1 MAKHKAPLLGID
13 LGTTRSVVAFLDANG
28 KPETIRNRE
37 GDLTTPSV
45 VLFEEN
51 ELTVG
56 KEALKALSSLPENVA
71 TFVKREMG
79 KESFSMQFG
88 GDSYSPELISAS
100 VLERLRLDAEAK
112 FGCKVQQAVV
122 SVPAYFDES
131 KRLATIN
138 AGLLAGLDVL
148 AIINEPTAAALAFA
162 SNKMPQQDSAE
173 PSELNPESI
182 LVYDLGGGTFDVSIV
197 KLEGADFVVQATD
210 GNARL
215 GGLDWDKCLAAWLD
229 DQFEASHSIRPS
241 EELSGK
247 VMLMREAEEIKKSL
261 TARQQCRVRL
271 VWEGLHLNTVVKRS
285 EFEEL
290 TAHLLD
296 RTCFTV
302 RYLLQENQK
311 TWKDIDRVVLV
322 GGSTR
327 MPQVAK
333 ALQRE
338 SGKLP
343 EFPVSAD
350 EAVAHGAAI
359 YANAVFGKT
368 KEKEGKDTLKVID
381 VNAHDLGV
389 LGHDR
394 DTKRRCNHMMIKRN
408 TPLPA
413 SHVARFDTI
422 RQDQRSVVVEIVEG
436 GDRRGIHS
444 NKLGRFVVDKLPAG
458 LPEGTPVDVL
468 FRYDRDGLI
477 TVEARLPTANRYGKL
492 TIDRAFPGEGLE
504 FEKMQEIYSALNLL
518 DEE

>member
-1 MAKHKAPLLGID
+1 VSQRKAPLLGID
-13 LGTTRSVVAFLDANG
+13 LGTTRSVVAFVDSNG

-45 VLFEEN
+45 VLFEDSG
-51 ELTVG
+51 LTVG
-56 KEALKALSSLPENVA
+56 KEALKAASTLPGKVA
-71 TFVKREMG
+71 SFVKREMG
-79 KESFSMQFG
+79 KENYSVQFG
-88 GDSYSPELISAS
+88 GDFYSPELISAA
-100 VLERLRLDAEAK
+100 VLERMRLDAEAK

-162 SNKMPQQDSAE
+162 GSVIPPEDNAGHH
-173 PSELNPESI
+173 ELSGDTI
-182 LVYDLGGGTFDVSIV
+182 LVYDLGGGTFDVSVV
-197 KLEGADFVVQATD
+197 KLEGNDFVVQATD

-215 GGLDWDKCLAAWLD
+215 GGLDWDKCLADWLD
-229 DQFEASHSIRPS
+229 SQFEATHSVRPS
-241 EELSGK
+241 ETLPGK
-247 VMLMREAEEIKKSL
+247 MMLMREAEEIKHSL
-261 TARQQCRVRL
+261 TARQKCRVRL
-271 VWEGLHLNTVVKRS
+271 AWEGLHLNVLITRT
-285 EFEEL
+285 EFEDL

-302 RYLLQENQK
+302 RHLFQENQIAW
-311 TWKDIDRVVLV
+311 TDIDRVVLV

-327 MPQVAK
+327 MPQVRE
-333 ALQRE
+333 ALLRE

-343 EFPVSAD
+343 EFTVSAD

-359 YANAVFGKT
+359 YAEATFGMPDG
-368 KEKEGKDTLKVID
+368 EDSQHTLKVTD

-394 DTKRRCNHMMIKRN
+394 ETSRRCNHTMIKRN
-408 TPLPA
+408 TALPV
-413 SHVARFDTI
+413 SHMARFDTI
-422 RQDQRSVVVEIVEG
+422 RENQRSVVVEIVEG
-436 GDRRGIHS
+436 GDRRGVHS
-444 NKLGRFVVDKLPAG
+444 NKLGRFVVDKLPVG

-477 TVEARLPTANRYGKL
+477 TVEACLPTANRYGKL
-492 TIDRAFPGEGLE
+492 TIDRASPGEGGE

-518 DEE
+518 DED

>member
-1 MAKHKAPLLGID
+1 MAKQNAPVLGID
-13 LGTTRSVVAFLDANG
+13 LGTTRSVVAFVDVNG

-45 VLFEEN
+45 VLFEES

-56 KEALKALSSLPENVA
+56 KEALKALSTLPGNVA
-71 TFVKREMG
+71 SFVKREMG
-79 KESFSMQFG
+79 KETFSLQFD

-100 VLERLRLDAEAK
+100 VLERLRLDAEAR

-122 SVPAYFDES
+122 SVPAYFDEA

-162 SNKMPQQDSAE
+162 ENRMPSQATGGGVTLD
-173 PSELNPESI
+173 PENI

-197 KLEGADFVVQATD
+197 KLEGTDFVVQATD

-229 DQFEASHSIRPS
+229 DQFETMHAIRPS
-241 EELSGK
+241 ETLEGN
-247 VMLMREAEEIKKSL
+247 VMLMSEAEDIKKTLS
-261 TARQQCRVRL
+261 ARQKCRVRL
-271 VWEGLHLNTVVKRS
+271 AWNGLNLSLEITRS
-285 EFEEL
+285 VFDEL

-302 RYLLQENQK
+302 RHLLQENQIA
-311 TWKDIDRVVLV
+311 WKDIDRIVLV

-327 MPQVAK
+327 MPQVRD

-338 SGKLP
+338 SGMLP
-343 EFPVSAD
+343 EFTVSAD

-359 YANAVFGKT
+359 YANATFCT
-368 KEKEGKDTLKVID
+368 TEGEGQQTIKVTD

-394 DTKRRCNHMMIKRN
+394 ATKRRCNHTMIKRN
-408 TPLPA
+408 TALPA

-422 RQDQRSVVVEIVEG
+422 QENQRSVVVEIVEG

-444 NKLGRFVVDKLPAG
+444 SKLGRFVVDKLPAG
-458 LPEGTPVDVL
+458 LPQGTPVDVL

-477 TVEARLPTANRYGKL
+477 TVEARLPTANRHEKL
-492 TIDRAFPGEGLE
+492 TIDRASPGEGGE

>member
-1 MAKHKAPLLGID
+1 MAKKNAPLLGID
-13 LGTTRSVVAFLDANG
+13 LGTTRSVVAFVDADG

-56 KEALKALSSLPENVA
+56 KEALKALATLPENVA
-71 TFVKREMG
+71 SFVKREMG
-79 KESFSMQFG
+79 KETFSSKFS

-100 VLERLRLDAEAK
+100 ILERLRMDAEAK

-122 SVPAYFDES
+122 SVPAYFDEA

-138 AGLLAGLDVL
+138 AGLLAGLDVV

-162 SNKMPQQDSAE
+162 GSKLPQHGSGE
-173 PSELNPESI
+173 GSELNPETI
-182 LVYDLGGGTFDVSIV
+182 LVYDLGGGTFDVSVV
-197 KLEGADFVVQATD
+197 KLEGVDFVVQATD

-215 GGLDWDKCLAAWLD
+215 GGMDWDKCLAGWLD
-229 DQFEASHSIRPS
+229 DQFESTHSIRPS
-241 EELSGK
+241 QQLSGK
-247 VMLMREAEEIKKSL
+247 VMLMREAEEIKKTL
-261 TARQQCRVRL
+261 TARQKCRVRL
-271 VWEGLHLNTVVKRS
+271 VWEGLRLNATVTRS
-285 EFEEL
+285 EFEDL

-302 RYLLQENQK
+302 RHLLQENQMG
-311 TWKDIDRVVLV
+311 WGDIDRVVLV

-327 MPQVAK
+327 MPQVRE

-343 EFPVSAD
+343 EFTVSAD

-359 YANAVFGKT
+359 YANATFGKSS
-368 KEKEGKDTLKVID
+368 EDGNDTLQVTD

-394 DTKRRCNHMMIKRN
+394 ETSRRCNHTMIQRN
-408 TPLPA
+408 TALPA

-422 RQDQRSVVVEIVEG
+422 RDNQRSVVVEIVEG
-436 GDRRGIHS
+436 GDRRGTHS
-444 NKLGRFVVDKLPAG
+444 NKLGRFVVDRLPPG
-458 LPEGTPVDVL
+458 LPMGTPVDVL

-477 TVEARLPTANRYGKL
+477 TVEANLPTANRHGKL
-492 TIDRAFPGEGLE
+492 TIDRASPGEGGE
-504 FEKMQEIYSALNLL
+504 FEKMQEIYSALNLM

>member
-1 MAKHKAPLLGID
+1 MAKQNAPLLGID
-13 LGTTRSVVAFLDANG
+13 LGTTRSVVAFVDVNG

-56 KEALKALSSLPENVA
+56 KEALKALSTLPENVA
-71 TFVKREMG
+71 IFVKREMG
-79 KESFSMQFG
+79 KETFSSSFEG
-88 GDSYSPELISAS
+88 VSYSPELISAS
-100 VLERLRLDAEAK
+100 VLERLRMDAEAK
-112 FGCKVQQAVV
+112 LGCMVQQAVV
-122 SVPAYFDES
+122 SVPAYFDET

-138 AGLLAGLDVL
+138 AGLLAGLDVV

-162 SNKMPQQDSAE
+162 GSKLTQHG
-173 PSELNPESI
+173 SEGGKDLNPETI

-197 KLEGADFVVQATD
+197 KLKGADFVIQATD

-215 GGLDWDKCLAAWLD
+215 GGLDWDKCLAGWLD
-229 DQFEASHSIRPS
+229 DQFEVTHAVRPS
-241 EELSGK
+241 EELPGK
-247 VMLMREAEEIKKSL
+247 VMLMREAEEIKKALS
-261 TARQQCRVRL
+261 ARKKCRVRL
-271 VWEGLHLNTVVKRS
+271 GWAGVHLNTEVTRTD
-285 EFEEL
+285 FEDL

-302 RYLLQENQK
+302 RHLFQESQVG
-311 TWKDIDRVVLV
+311 WKDIDRIILV
-322 GGSTR
+322 GGATR
-327 MPQVAK
+327 MPQVRV

-343 EFPVSAD
+343 EFTVSAD

-359 YANAVFGKT
+359 YAYATFGKMT
-368 KEKEGKDTLKVID
+368 DKGQQTLKVTD

-394 DTKRRCNHMMIKRN
+394 ETSRRCNHTMIKRN
-408 TPLPA
+408 TALPA

-422 RQDQRSVVVEIVEG
+422 RENQSSVVVEIVEG

-444 NKLGRFVVDKLPAG
+444 NKLGRFVVDNLPAG
-458 LPEGTPVDVL
+458 LPEGTPIDVK
-468 FRYDRDGLI
+468 FQYDRDGLI
-477 TVEARLPTANRYGKL
+477 TVEACLPTANRYGKL
-492 TIDRAFPGEGLE
+492 TIDRATPGEGGE
-504 FEKMQEIYSALNLL
+504 FDKMQEIYSALNLL
-518 DEE
+518 EEE

>member
-1 MAKHKAPLLGID
+1 M
-13 LGTTRSVVAFLDANG
+13 
-28 KPETIRNRE
+28 
-37 GDLTTPSV
+37 
-45 VLFEEN
+45 
-51 ELTVG
+51 
-56 KEALKALSSLPENVA
+56 
-71 TFVKREMG
+71 
-79 KESFSMQFG
+79 
-88 GDSYSPELISAS
+88 
-100 VLERLRLDAEAK
+100 LERLRLDAEAK

-138 AGLLAGLDVL
+138 AGLLAGLNVL

-162 SNKMPQQDSAE
+162 GNKMPPNGTGGASNFV
-173 PSELNPESI
+173 SEAI

-197 KLEGADFVVQATD
+197 KLEGSDFVVQATD

-241 EELSGK
+241 EELPGK

-285 EFEEL
+285 EFEDL

-302 RYLLQENQK
+302 RHLLQENQI
-311 TWKDIDRVVLV
+311 TWKDIDRIVLV

-327 MPQVAK
+327 MPQVRR

-343 EFPVSAD
+343 ELSVSAD

-359 YANAVFGKT
+359 YANATFGKS
-368 KEKEGKDTLKVID
+368 KEDGKDTLKVTD

-394 DTKRRCNHMMIKRN
+394 ETSRRCNHTMIQRN
-408 TPLPA
+408 TALPA

-422 RQDQRSVVVEIVEG
+422 RDNQRSVVVEIVEG
-436 GDRRGIHS
+436 GDRRGTHS
-444 NKLGRFVVDKLPAG
+444 NKLGRFVVDRLPTG
-458 LPEGTPVDVL
+458 LPMGTPVDVL

-477 TVEARLPTANRYGKL
+477 TVEAYLPTANRHGKL
-492 TIDRAFPGEGLE
+492 TIDRASPGEGGD